1 MGWINPTGNSET
13 LWINPSNAYDDSL
26 ATYAN
31 GKDTESLE
39 LTLTPTS
46 CSKVRM
52 YANVPL
58 GGTVSFKLEAYYNGA
73 YHTIWDDAIFT
84 QDSSALYVPD
94 AWFEIPLAGIQTVSK
109 LRITSNVAIVGIN
122 LYEIQLYEYSDT
134 FTTISE
140 IKFDG
145 SVGGTITDENGETI
159 TKNAVPPNTI
169 DMDGSGNGVFTA
181 NDTAGIN
188 CYITEPIVASTDL
201 LGANFKITFNDIF
214 NSVGSDY
221 GIIYFFGDFSTK
233 NGALFYT
240 DDSWVVYGEFINNV
254 VQYYRLYYVPIGLD
268 TTSPHDIVISRICGE
283 ISFSIDGEPLCI
295 RGKLRTYSFTDSFV
309 GTGNIYVGFLQDD
322 PYTTTIGNFKIEK
335 GAKGIVRGRQINLND
350 CGNYLNIIG
359 LGELF
364 TTNTT
369 PYTGGNVAITG
380 MLITGQATKESCCW
394 RYVLDSTIPK
404 GSTITSAI
412 IKLKEVIPGMPSTGA
427 VCQIRC
433 QKASAPAAFTEGG
446 LADYLSRRGQ
456 LTTAHIDYT
465 REQVADTEVEIDI
478 TDLLNEIVA
487 DYDLSNVAVFMD
499 DEAGASTDDNVFAWY
514 NHDGTG
520 DDYISTIL
528 ISYEEGT
535 PPTPSGSGGAGVFII
550 RRIFQRGLF

>member
-1 MGWINPTGNSET
+1 MGWIRPTGNSET
-13 LWINPSNAYDDSL
+13 LWTNPSNAYDNSL

-31 GKDTESLE
+31 GKDTESFE

-73 YHTIWDDAIFT
+73 YHTIWDDATFELDPT
-84 QDSSALYVPD
+84 AVYVPD

-109 LRITSNVAIVGIN
+109 LRITSNVATVGIN
-122 LYEIQLYEYSDT
+122 LYEIQLYEYTDT

-188 CYITEPIVASTDL
+188 CYITEAVVSGTDL
-201 LGANFKITFNDIF
+201 LSYNFKITFSDIF

-221 GIIYFFGDFSTK
+221 GKIYFFGDFSTVT
-233 NGALFYT
+233 GSLFYT
-240 DDSWVVYGEFINNV
+240 DSSWVAYIGYINNV
-254 VQYYRLYYVPIGLD
+254 ATFARWYHKPTGLD
-268 TTSPHDIVISRICGE
+268 TTSPHDIVISRIGGE
-283 ISFSIDGEPLCI
+283 VSFSIDGEPLCI
-295 RGKLRTYSFTDSFV
+295 RAKYGVYDYHPSFS

-322 PYTTTIGNFKIEK
+322 TYTTTIGNFKIEK
-335 GAKGIVRGRQINLND
+335 GTVGAVLGVQGDLND

-369 PYTGGNVAITG
+369 PYTGGSNVAITG
-380 MLITGQATKESCCW
+380 MVITGQATKESCCW

-404 GSTITSAI
+404 GSTIKLATV
-412 IKLKEVIPGMPSTGA
+412 KLKETTLGMPSTGA

-433 QKASAPAAFTEGG
+433 QKTSAPSTFTEGG
-446 LADYLSRRGQ
+446 LADYTTRRGQ
-456 LTTAHIDYT
+456 LTTAHVDYT
-465 REQVADTEVEIDI
+465 REQVPDTEVGIDI
-478 TDLLNEIVA
+478 TDLISEIVA

-514 NHDGTG
+514 NHDGTEN
-520 DDYISTIL
+520 DYISTIY
-528 ISYEEGT
+528 IVYEEGA
-535 PPTPSGSGGAGVFII
+535 PTPSAIKPQMLLI
-550 RRIFQRGLF
+550 M